1 MNTQKNINEKDKN
14 LWQRF
19 RLSVFKK
26 KKSICPDNN
35 VLAAYLENKASKRE
49 VQEVEEHLA
58 SCSECFNALKELR
71 ILRKE
76 KILEPPVGVKE
87 RAKVLVNTPIAK
99 KKQLFIGLPLWMKN
113 PFLYAKYSFSLIAV
127 LALFSIACIIGINF
141 GKNTFYNHSRIST
154 KYISEISF
162 GLGDDSGSGFDY
174 MDSRINRR

>member
-76 KILEPPVGVKE
+76 KVSEPPIEVIE
-87 RAKVLVNTPIAK
+87 RAKALIDAQITE
-99 KKQLFIGLPLWMKN
+99 KKQLFIRFPLLIKN
-113 PFLYAKYSFSLIAV
+113 PFLYVKYSFSLIAV
-127 LALFSIACIIGINF
+127 LALFTIACITGASF

>member
-1 MNTQKNINEKDKN
+1 MNTLKNINEKDKN

-19 RLSVFKK
+19 RLSAFKK
-26 KKSICPDNN
+26 KKSICPGNN

-49 VQEVEEHLA
+49 VQEVEKHLA
-58 SCSECFNALKELR
+58 SCLECFKALKELR

-76 KILEPPVGVKE
+76 KVLEPPIEVIEK
-87 RAKVLVNTPIAK
+87 AKALVNTPIAK
-99 KKQLFIGLPLWMKN
+99 KKQLFVRLPLWVKN

-127 LALFSIACIIGINF
+127 LALFAIACIIGVNF
-141 GKNTFYNHSRIST
+141 GKNTFYNHNRVSI

-162 GLGDDSGSGFDY
+162 GLSDNSSSGFCY

>member
-1 MNTQKNINEKDKN
+1 MKDLKNINEKDKN
-14 LWQRF
+14 LWQKF

-26 KKSICPDNN
+26 KKSICPGNN

-76 KILEPPVGVKE
+76 KILEPPLEIKE
-87 RAKVLVNTPIAK
+87 GAKALVNTPIAK
-99 KKQLFIGLPLWMKN
+99 KKQLFVRLPLWVKN

-127 LALFSIACIIGINF
+127 LALFAIACIIGANF
-141 GKNTFYNHSRIST
+141 GKNTFYNHSQIST

-162 GLGDDSGSGFDY
+162 GLGDNSSSGFGY
-174 MDSRINRR
+174 MDLRINRR

>member
-1 MNTQKNINEKDKN
+1 MNTLKNINEKDKN

-19 RLSVFKK
+19 RLAVFKK
-26 KKSICPDNN
+26 KKSICPGNN

-71 ILRKE
+71 VLRKE

-87 RAKVLVNTPIAK
+87 RAKYLINAPITK
-99 KKQLFIGLPLWMKN
+99 KKQLFIGLPLWIKN
-113 PFLYAKYSFSLIAV
+113 PFLYAKYSFSLIAILV
-127 LALFSIACIIGINF
+127 FFAIACIIGVNF
-141 GKNTFYNHSRIST
+141 GKNTFYNHSRVSI
-154 KYISEISF
+154 KYMSEISF
-162 GLGDDSGSGFDY
+162 GLNDNSSSGFGY